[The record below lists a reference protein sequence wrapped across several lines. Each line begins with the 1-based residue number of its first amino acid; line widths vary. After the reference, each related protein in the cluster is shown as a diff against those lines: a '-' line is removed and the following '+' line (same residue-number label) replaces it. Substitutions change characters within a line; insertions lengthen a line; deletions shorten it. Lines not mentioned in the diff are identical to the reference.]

1 MSQCHAQSLGYPTGT
16 HCTQIS
22 LNSASTNGGD
32 YFAGAGATII
42 FFITL
47 LLVMVMMLE
56 KKLRQPQLHAVT
68 KHLRTP
74 SLTHETAFY
83 LMKLFMRAHALAHA
97 QTQIEPDVPA
107 FKGSL
112 LIRGIDQRSDRYSR
126 CSGQCCDC
134 TCILWAI
141 AYQQQLKK
149 PVCVWGGG
157 GARSRGQRLST
168 SSLRVLFTF
177 LISSCTEVI
186 LTNNELH
193 QASRTTYLH
202 LPTFLL
208 KSIIQ

>member
-1 MSQCHAQSLGYPTGT
+1 
-16 HCTQIS
+16 
-22 LNSASTNGGD
+22 
-32 YFAGAGATII
+32 
-42 FFITL
+42 
-47 LLVMVMMLE
+47 MMLE
-56 KKLRQPQLHAVT
+56 KKLRQPQLQ
-68 KHLRTP
+68 LRSICALP
-74 SLTHETAFY
+74 LAHETAFY
-83 LMKLFMRAHALAHA
+83 LMKSFMRAHALARA

-134 TCILWAI
+134 TCI

-149 PVCVWGGG
+149 PMCLCGGSG
-157 GARSRGQRLST
+157 GRSWGQRLST

-193 QASRTTYLH
+193 QASRTTYL
-202 LPTFLL
+202 PTYFLT
-208 KSIIQ
+208 